1 MVDYSQLLYYLI
13 LAYRNIGYS
22 AADSQ
27 EMAICL
33 VLAVRNNLIEYES
46 IWRRLFNRVQGV

>member
-1 MVDYSQLLYYLI
+1 MIDYSQLLYYLI

>member
-1 MVDYSQLLYYLI
+1 MIDYPQLLYYLI

-27 EMAICL
+27 EMAVYL